1 MNLASRGLRDM
12 GEGPEAIEDEEVA
25 LAVQTRAR
33 GILVKSF
40 LLAALLG
47 GAVYFWPSS

>member
-1 MNLASRGLRDM
+1 MNLAGRSLRDM
-12 GEGPEAIEDEEVA
+12 GEGPEPIEDEAEA
-25 LAVQTRAR
+25 KAVQLRAR

-47 GAVYFWPSS
+47 GAVYFWPVR